1 MRSTS
6 KAHARGH
13 FAKKYY
19 DLRSK
24 SFSHRRMPV
33 FGHFSVGF
41 QLGLRMRYEGGVG
54 DDEGLFVL

>member
-6 KAHARGH
+6 RAHARGH
-13 FAKKYY
+13 FAKKY
-19 DLRSK
+19 
-24 SFSHRRMPV
+24 FSHRQMPV